1 MTESPL
7 ATSSRLKRG
16 HHQTFQ
22 LNSNRCL
29 KPLHSRLIKRFVLW
43 PRSALHYLKSNQAG
57 NINTILITHSD
68 MDYYKGFKH
77 HHDE

>member
-1 MTESPL
+1 M
-7 ATSSRLKRG
+7 
-16 HHQTFQ
+16 
-22 LNSNRCL
+22 
-29 KPLHSRLIKRFVLW
+29 LW